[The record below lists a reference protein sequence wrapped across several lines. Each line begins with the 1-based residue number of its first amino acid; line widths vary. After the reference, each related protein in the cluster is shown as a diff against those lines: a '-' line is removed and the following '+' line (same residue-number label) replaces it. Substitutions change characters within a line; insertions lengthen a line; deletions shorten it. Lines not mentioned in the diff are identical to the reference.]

1 MSYIKVEGHQGLY
14 RDSKTNSIVNKNNLE
29 YNEYMSGKDK
39 RMKESEKVNTI
50 EDDLSRMKN
59 EIQEIKS
66 LLKEL
71 VNG

>member
-1 MSYIKVEGHQGLY
+1 MSHIKVEGHKGLY

>member
-1 MSYIKVEGHQGLY
+1 MSHIKVEGHKGLY

-39 RMKESEKVNTI
+39 RMKESEKGNTI

>member
-1 MSYIKVEGHQGLY
+1 MTYLKVENHSGLY
-14 RDSKTNSIVNKNNLE
+14 RDTNTNSIVNKDKTQ
-29 YNEYMSGKDK
+29 YHEYMSGKDK